1 MHTPVGGAST
11 VPLAHHTYPMPHLP
25 RIPSRRATRRPSY
38 AVEEEHLSRM
48 HISPPRPAQLP
59 AIPRHHTPR
68 VSVHGAGHTPQP
80 HAHLPTPP
88 HTATRDTTCH
98 TPRVSVHGAGHTP
111 RPHAHLPTAPHTAT
125 RDTTAPQATRIGAWR
140 RPRASTA
147 RSRLGRPCAHP
158 EAALCDRTT
167 GRAAAE
173 RDTANRGLG
182 AVRAVTESRP
192 QVHIYMVTPARLQGR
207 GRLVLEG
214 RLHTASHLPSR
225 RAAASPNPYRLL
237 SGKRKK
243 VYVSLVSN
251 LREIRSCILAARVG
265 KSPIVR

>member
-68 VSVHGAGHTPQP
+68 VSVHGAGHTPQ
-80 HAHLPTPP
+80 
-88 HTATRDTTCH
+88 
-98 TPRVSVHGAGHTP
+98 
-111 RPHAHLPTAPHTAT
+111 PHAHLPTAPHTAT